1 MNHNIVMHQKVW
13 YGIILSL
20 LIFGFVP
27 VASAEEITSIGG
39 IQAEPMYENVTPVYD
54 GKSINAVEDRWD
66 LLPIWRQIVITDLSA
81 YFEGT
86 ILHRPY
92 LFVAPVLFVLLGF
105 FGILKFTSH
114 KKHEKSLVPEKLHA
128 YIKTHPG
135 VTQKQIIAAMETSRG
150 SVCYHLD
157 KLLTAK
163 KLQKVYAG
171 NVPRYYPVPA
181 PNLTENPIEQTLR
194 QLLSRKKSGRF
205 LRTLYEHPDATR
217 KELAEVLN
225 VLPTTIHWYLHSYA
239 NEHIVLITKDGSEF
253 RYALTGEAQQIY
265 EHLTQGTSED
275 SASQAGT

>member
-13 YGIILSL
+13 YGIILFL

-54 GKSINAVEDRWD
+54 GKRINAVEDRWD

-92 LFVAPVLFVLLGF
+92 LFVAPILFVLLGL

-114 KKHEKSLVPEKLHA
+114 KKHEKSLVPEKLLA

-135 VTQKQIIAAMETSRG
+135 NTQKQLIAAMETSRG

-181 PNLTENPIEQTLR
+181 PNLTEDPLEQTLR

-217 KELAEVLN
+217 KELAETLN

-265 EHLTQGTSED
+265 ERLTQGTSKD